1 MSFSQIQV
9 IDMNGTNVAM
19 GKPVIATSSKS
30 NTANVSVTV
39 DGTYTVRSGD
49 TNVWQSGVS
58 RTDGSQYWQVDL
70 GAQYQIAEVT
80 VVGRGD
86 RNISSS
92 LKGMT
97 VLVFD
102 DPSSVVN
109 CDDNTK
115 RCCIT
120 ETKCNYGSFT
130 TNDINQRLPF
140 PNAVDLTPSVVDPSS
155 TPLNALMLPLTNT
168 QPEVFLV
175 GPSVSRSMAEA
186 SCNAIKATL
195 ATSGQLAYAKA
206 KGATWSTQG
215 WVKDNNNMAYSTN
228 GSGAASSAVSNCFG
242 IKPNAGLSSNVTTPF
257 DGTYW
262 SQYTNTAR
270 QRTYF
275 GTETA
280 LEVPDIEVI
289 RNVVNMNSDPTNQGQ
304 TGYKELSA
312 ARIVDGWD
320 GVNSELNMNFY
331 NVLRENAVY
340 NFLADINFSPAA
352 TPIIKLDKYNNGAT
366 CFGIVPAQARKDMAD
381 SIDLCRK
388 IFVGSPNDVYKFIN
402 IRVTGTIGS
411 YTFTPTIRDTY
422 GFSTYCKMELDE
434 KGFNPSKIGDNVNGC
449 SKELTPDMLAL
460 IPDPTRNFIIQW
472 IYDRTKLFI
481 EKQQYY
487 IERPVAAAGTI
498 PKTPTK
504 DQIDASKT
512 AMTEKLAALK
522 KMKANVKINITNTYI
537 LNSIAQSF
545 YEAMGGNYIISN
557 IYDIYTIG
565 NTILDIRFDLTKHGD
580 IGPFQNKIEA
590 LKKTYKQL
598 TESNLPQNTIDS
610 AKYDYQNALSD
621 LQSQETNNTY
631 PPVSGVVA
639 RFFYTYSSD
648 TGTFSIVGLTLNAK
662 AVTSFIPELN
672 GGTQVSIGSDIG
684 NLNFTPTIKYTLNIP
699 ERLDC
704 TNTTVLKKVMGDYVD
719 ASVTDLA
726 NTVFKATPS
735 VDTTKGTIRVTDILG
750 ATQISSTQ
758 CAIQWKETL
767 WDDATNKP
775 VSTAMTNITRNG
787 LFTYIVN
794 QDDWYA
800 SDITLDASGF
810 MIYTSATI
818 PQCSF
823 DPAAYKA
830 QGAGQSVCQQVIDV
844 EAYGNQNGDVKAVF
858 GNNTDAI
865 LAHAVNYAPKEGR
878 NVPMK
883 TVCSGT
889 GGRLQNADDTTV
901 RKDFITNAFKMGY
914 GPMCP
919 KAIPQYVFSPAD
931 YVAANPGLTSTLV
944 DPVSGVID
952 AAKALK
958 TYMDGNLVGNAR
970 ASQPITP
977 LATPIKMEQYLPPTT
992 DLDNANNVCPTT
1004 NCHDFD
1010 LLYSLVDQYNSDP
1023 TSPGSILRVT
1033 KVHTPN
1039 PNQCDLEVDI
1049 NYDINIKNAA
1059 GQSVKKGSFTYNT
1072 SGGEIPAKTAPP
1084 SGKKVDTV
1092 GISVYMDV
1100 ESCKIQY
1107 GGTEG
1112 AGTGTSILGNTPLLP
1127 KPMEYATEFQSRQGT
1142 TLSKSFDAIKTSIDN
1157 AINSTK
1163 TVLPSYQATMTKT
1176 KSKIATLGTNCDTT
1190 CNTISIIN
1198 DMLKYYKT
1206 QNGKNSIIDS
1216 VLSVKTVAPSTCE
1229 MTYREMTPVPGST
1242 SYNTQTAGMQFTMTP
1257 LTMQCEQV
1265 IDGEAYANQ
1274 NGDLKAAFGNNMD
1287 AILAHAVSY
1296 APKEGRNVPMKT
1308 VCNGNVVQSGCQQ
1321 VIDGEAYANQNG
1333 DLKAAFGNNM
1343 DAILAHA
1350 VNYAPKEG
1358 RKVPMKTV
1366 CNESAAQSS
1375 CTFTVSSMKR
1385 IIPSRPS
1392 NGYDAV
1398 FGMREVFCAKGA
1410 VSNKQDAEAIC
1421 KSYGGTL
1428 ASSSDL
1434 IGAQKAGASWNYAGL
1449 VLDNN
1454 AAQRPT
1460 TSGVQGGI
1468 NADGKVGAVCYGNK
1482 PPPTN
1487 TNILPFSDKSWYQ
1500 YKALDYQ
1507 YSKSYN
1513 VSEVKEVF
1521 GISGYNYTQT
1531 KAEEKCKSYG
1541 ADLATYSQVVEAQ
1554 TFGAGWCSWGWIKDD
1569 SDNKKSISSPTQTS
1583 NDCWNGSPVWLAA
1596 GGTRSWGATCYGV
1609 KPASG
1614 TYTDVLPFSTTSWS
1628 QPKISEFPS
1637 SQYDNSSEDS
1647 EVFYIT
1653 DETLP
1658 GAWGYGYKTP
1668 DDAKKACRSVN
1679 ANLATKDQMIASQ
1692 KAGAFWISPGWILDD
1707 PNKVYKPSPDGG
1719 ASPAFDWPNTVY
1731 GLNSYTV
1738 NPDMY
1743 YGANCYGV
1751 KPKVRTPLSTDVLIV
1766 YPFNENANRTSQ
1778 YNTFVSPYANPFKEL
1793 FTNYKPIQV
1802 TESTFPLNKESFG
1815 IDVARNRGGPG
1826 LDTLFVEPLRQNSKP
1841 LDSVGPKYV
1850 DADDTLKGE
1859 KASSYKYIRFRPTKT
1874 RDPSSPTV
1882 NISKISFY
1890 LKKSEIDIRSAKVT
1904 NPMGTWVGDVAD
1916 VNGPGFTSGWSDK
1929 HKRAL
1934 VFAFPYALLMDGFS
1948 WTTANPEKGVG
1959 GDPVQW
1965 KLEGSTNGTYWTTLR
1980 DQSHKYPVPVGRFS
1994 TLPVFRF

>member
-1 MSFSQIQV
+1 MLIICIVYLSRPYIREGLLDYFDIEDYLGLLSTHNTVGRYVRIFPSTIDGQGYMSFSQIQV
-9 IDMNGTNVAM
+9 IDMNGTNVAK
-19 GKPVIATSSKS
+19 GKPVIATSSKP

-39 DGTYTVRSGD
+39 DGTYIIRSGD
-49 TNVWQSGVS
+49 ANVWQSGNN
-58 RTDGSQYWQVDL
+58 TKDGSQYWQVDL
-70 GAQYQIAEVT
+70 GAQYQIAEVV

-86 RNISSS
+86 KNSPSS

-120 ETKCNYGSFT
+120 QTKCNYGSFT
-130 TNDINQRLPF
+130 TNDINQTLPF
-140 PNAVDLTPSVVDPSS
+140 PNAVDLTPSIVDPSS
-155 TPLNALMLPLTNT
+155 TPLNVLMLPLTNT

-215 WVKDNNNMAYSTN
+215 WVKDNNNMAYSTS
-228 GSGAASSAVSNCFG
+228 GSGTASSAVSNCFG
-242 IKPNAGLSSNVTTPF
+242 IKPNKGVSSNVTTPF
-257 DGTYW
+257 DVSYW
-262 SQYTNTAR
+262 SQYTNTSR

-289 RNVVNMNSDPTNQGQ
+289 QNVVNMNSDPTNQGQ

-312 ARIVDGWD
+312 AKIVDGWD
-320 GVNSELNMNFY
+320 GVNSELNISFY
-331 NVLRENAVY
+331 NILRENAVY
-340 NFLADINFSPAA
+340 NFLADINLSPAA
-352 TPIIKLDKYNNGAT
+352 APIINLNNYNNGAT
-366 CFGIVPAQARKDMAD
+366 CFGIVPTQARKDMAD

-388 IFVGSPNDVYKFIN
+388 IFVGSPSDVYKFIN
-402 IRVTGTIGS
+402 IDVTGTLGS

-422 GFSTYCKMELDE
+422 GFSTFCKAEVDE
-434 KGFNPSKIGDNVNGC
+434 TGFNINKMGFNAEGC
-449 SKELTPDMLAL
+449 STPLTSDMLAL
-460 IPDPTRNFIIQW
+460 IPDPTRNFMIQW
-472 IYDRTKLFI
+472 IYDRTKLYI

-487 IERPVAAAGTI
+487 IERPVAAAGTV
-498 PKTPTK
+498 PKMPTK
-504 DQIDASKT
+504 EQIDASKA
-512 AMTEKLAALK
+512 AMTANLAALK
-522 KMKANVKINITNTYI
+522 KMKPNVKINVTNTYI

-557 IYDIYTIG
+557 IYDIYTVG

-580 IGPFQNKIEA
+580 IGPSQNKIEA
-590 LKKTYKQL
+590 LKNRYKQI

-631 PPVSGVVA
+631 PPVSGMVA
-639 RFFYTYSSD
+639 RFFYTYSTD
-648 TGTFSIVGLTLNAK
+648 TGSFNIVGLTLNAK

-672 GGTQVSIGSDIG
+672 GGTQVSVGSDIG

-704 TNTTVLKKVMGDYVD
+704 TNPTVLKKVMGDYAD

-726 NTVFKATPS
+726 YTVFKATPS

-775 VSTAMTNITRNG
+775 VSTDLTNITRNG
-787 LFTYIVN
+787 LFTYTVN

-823 DPAAYKA
+823 DPSAYKA
-830 QGAGQSVCQQVIDV
+830 QQGA
-844 EAYGNQNGDVKAVF
+844 
-858 GNNTDAI
+858 
-865 LAHAVNYAPKEGR
+865 
-878 NVPMK
+878 
-883 TVCSGT
+883 
-889 GGRLQNADDTTV
+889 RLQNADDTTV
-901 RKDFITNAFKMGY
+901 RKDFITNVFNMGY

-919 KAIPQYVFSPAD
+919 KAIPKYVFSPAD
-931 YVAANPGLTSTLV
+931 YVAANPGSTSTLV
-944 DPVSGVID
+944 DPVSGVIN
-952 AAKALK
+952 APEALK
-958 TYMDGNLVGNAR
+958 KYMDGNLTSNAR
-970 ASQPITP
+970 ASQAIMP
-977 LATPIKMEQYLPPTT
+977 LTTTIKMKQYLPPST
-992 DLDNANNVCPTT
+992 DLDNANMVCPTT
-1004 NCHDFD
+1004 NCHNFD

-1033 KVHTPN
+1033 KAYTPN

-1059 GQSVKKGSFTYNT
+1059 GQSVKKGSFTYNS
-1072 SGGEIPAKTAPP
+1072 SGKEIPAKTTPP

-1092 GISVYMDV
+1092 GISVYMDI

-1112 AGTGTSILGNTPLLP
+1112 AGTGTSIQPNTPLLP

-1142 TLSKSFDAIKTSIDN
+1142 TMTKSFDAIKTSIDN

-1163 TVLPSYQATMTKT
+1163 TVLPTYEANMTKT
-1176 KSKIATLGTNCDTT
+1176 KNKIATLGTNCDTT

-1216 VLSVKTVAPSTCE
+1216 VLYVKTVDSSTCE

-1242 SYNTQTAGMQFTMTP
+1242 TYNTQTAGMHFTMTP
-1257 LTMQCEQV
+1257 PTTRCEEV
-1265 IDGEAYANQ
+1265 IDVEAYANQ
-1274 NGDLKAAFGNNMD
+1274 NGDVKAALGNNMD
-1287 AILAHAVSY
+1287 AIRAHAVTY

-1308 VCNGNVVQSGCQQ
+1308 VCNGNAEQSVCQQ
-1321 VIDGEAYANQNG
+1321 VIDVEAYANQNG
-1333 DLKAAFGNNM
+1333 DVKAALGNNM
-1343 DAILAHA
+1343 DAIRSHA
-1350 VNYAPKEG
+1350 VNYAPNEG
-1358 RKVPMKTV
+1358 RNVPMKTV
-1366 CNESAAQSS
+1366 CSESAGQSPCS
-1375 CTFTVSSMKR
+1375 FTVSSMKR

-1392 NGYDAV
+1392 SGYEAV
-1398 FGMREVFCAKGA
+1398 FGMGEVFCAKGN
-1410 VSNKQDAEAIC
+1410 VSNKTDAEAVC
-1421 KSYGGTL
+1421 KSYGGRL
-1428 ASSSDL
+1428 ASSIDL
-1434 IGAQKAGASWNYAGL
+1434 SAAQKAGASWDYSGVVAD
-1449 VLDNN
+1449 VN
-1454 AAQRPT
+1454 ASQRPSA
-1460 TSGVQGGI
+1460 SGIVIGF
-1468 NADGKVGAVCYGNK
+1468 NADGKIGAVCYGNK

-1507 YSKSYN
+1507 YSKSHKP
-1513 VSEVKEVF
+1513 SEVKEVF
-1521 GISGYNYTQT
+1521 GISGNKYTQT
-1531 KAEEKCKSYG
+1531 QAQEKCTSYG

-1554 TFGAGWCSWGWIKDD
+1554 TFGAGWCSSGWIKDD
-1569 SDNKKSISSPTQTS
+1569 SQNKKSVSSPVQS
-1583 NDCWNGSPVWLAA
+1583 YNPCWNGSPVLLKA
-1596 GGTRSWGATCYGV
+1596 GGSEKCGGTCYGV

-1614 TYTDVLPFSTTSWS
+1614 TYTDVLPFSTSSWS
-1628 QPKISEFPS
+1628 QPQISEFPS
-1637 SQYDNSSEDS
+1637 SQYAN
-1647 EVFYIT
+1647 
-1653 DETLP
+1653 
-1658 GAWGYGYKTP
+1658 
-1668 DDAKKACRSVN
+1668 N
-1679 ANLATKDQMIASQ
+1679 AT
-1692 KAGAFWISPGWILDD
+1692 F
-1707 PNKVYKPSPDGG
+1707 
-1719 ASPAFDWPNTVY
+1719 TV
-1731 GLNSYTV
+1731 
-1738 NPDMY
+1738 
-1743 YGANCYGV
+1743 
-1751 KPKVRTPLSTDVLIV
+1751 
-1766 YPFNENANRTSQ
+1766 
-1778 YNTFVSPYANPFKEL
+1778 PYANPYKET
-1793 FTNYKPIQV
+1793 FTNYKTIQV
-1802 TESTFPLNKESFG
+1802 TESTFPLNKSSFG
-1815 IDVARNRGGPG
+1815 IDIARNKGGPG
-1826 LDTLFVEPLRQNSKP
+1826 LDMLFVEPLRQESKP

-1874 RDPSSPTV
+1874 RDPASPTV

-1904 NPMGTWVGDVAD
+1904 NPMGTWVGDVTD

-1965 KLEGSTNGTYWTTLR
+1965 KLEGSSNGTYWTTLR
-1980 DQSHKYPVPVGRFS
+1980 DQSHKYPVPVDRFS
-1994 TLPVFRF
+1994 ALPVFRF